1 MATIQCITHTLS
13 ITTAAPSSN
22 ADQPPTTFATPPT
35 MLLLVLMLVREREVA
50 ERVRRESER
59 VGEWCKKEIFKSY
72 FIHGREKD

>member
-13 ITTAAPSSN
+13 ITTAAPNSN

-35 MLLLVLMLVREREVA
+35 MLLLVREREVA